1 MHNLSDRYR
10 PEIDG
15 LRALAVVS
23 VIISHFGEG
32 YLPGGFLGVDIFF
45 VISGYVI
52 TGSLLSGA
60 HSNFSGYI
68 SDFYAR
74 RILRLLPTLLVVI
87 LIGSV
92 AICLVA
98 TWQYA
103 SMSIRTAIAAVFG
116 VSNIYLYSQAIDYWG
131 GQATL
136 NPFTHTWSLGVEEQF
151 YLLYPLLIW
160 LIFWSPKVNKT
171 RISSLYMAVL
181 WSLALISLISYITQ
195 FKDAAALMFYGSP
208 FRFWEILSGGLLFI
222 YSNKFKE
229 YNIFRVDAGHRSS
242 MDSLRRKKHYLA
254 VFGLLMILLPLCLN
268 DKYISVPIK
277 TLLVVGAT
285 VLFIATAQS
294 NRTIFYLFTTRPIIY
309 IGKISYSLYLWH
321 WPVLVYGRWM
331 GFEGNFSILVEVL
344 ITFTLSI
351 FSYRYIECY
360 FRHRKSTVKN
370 SKIIIFSILIS
381 CFICLLAILS
391 GVVARKLNKQK
402 MPFEATMIHDNYPCH
417 DPKWTDDPIKDCLA
431 PKNLMLKHIYVMGDS
446 HSTNLIP
453 SIENSM
459 GEEYELRYL
468 GDAELQASIFKDGP
482 PLPLNNCLNKECDKN
497 VFQSRMN
504 FLNNYFQPG
513 DKLIYTISRDNIYE
527 QDFDVGRIRNPV
539 ETKMQVLEDK
549 VTLMGK
555 LVASKGGQ
563 LYLVEG
569 IPKVCSHKKFEIGKS
584 ISPKNPCIGSKE
596 KSLNDRQP
604 LSNTYKEIAKKSGAV
619 VLDPHPYLCPLE
631 SCASEL
637 NGRLLYFDGSPHFIT
652 AYPDPLKKFFTDN
665 LLNRNIGNKNE

>member
-23 VIISHFGEG
+23 VIINHFGEG

-92 AICLVA
+92 AICSVA

-103 SMSIRTAIAAVFG
+103 SMSIRTAITAVFG

-195 FKDAAALMFYGSP
+195 FKDATALMFYGSP

-321 WPVLVYGRWM
+321 WPVLVYERWM

-381 CFICLLAILS
+381 CFVCLLAILF
-391 GVVARKLNKQK
+391 GVIARELNKQK
-402 MPFEATMIHDNYPCH
+402 NPFEAVMIHNNYPCH
-417 DPKWTDDPIKDCLA
+417 SPKWTDDPIKDCLA
-431 PKNLMLKHIYVMGDS
+431 PKNLSLKHIYVMGDS
-446 HSTNLIP
+446 HSTNLLP
-453 SIENSM
+453 SIESSISKD
-459 GEEYELRYL
+459 YELRYL
-468 GDAELQASIFKDGP
+468 GDAEFTTSLFGDGP
-482 PLPLNNCLNKECDKN
+482 LKTLELCNKKDCSGNE
-497 VFQSRMN
+497 FQKRLN
-504 FLNNYFQPG
+504 FLNKNLKKG
-513 DKLIYTISRDNIYE
+513 DYVIFALSRDSFYVRE
-527 QDFDVGRIRNPV
+527 DFENGQPRTNLNPGTNDFI
-539 ETKMQVLEDK
+539 EKMIAFSL
-549 VTLMGK
+549 
-555 LVASKGGQ
+555 LVREKGGQ
-563 LYLVEG
+563 LFLING
-569 IPKVCSHKKFEIGKS
+569 IPKVCSHKKFELGKS
-584 ISPKNPCIGSKE
+584 TSPSNPCQGSRDE
-596 KSLNDRQP
+596 SLRDRQP
-604 LSNTYKEIAKKSGAV
+604 LTDAFNTISGLTGAIII
-619 VLDPHPYLCPLE
+619 DPHPYLCPAAE
-631 SCASEL
+631 CTSTFQ
-637 NGRLLYFDGSPHFIT
+637 GRLIYFDGSPHFIT
-652 AYPDPLKKFFTDN
+652 AFPDPLRQFFLE
-665 LLNRNIGNKNE
+665 LLFNKN